1 MAESKGREQ
10 QLWSKVFSYD
20 LWMEAQGIPI
30 HRGYYIEDLRTIEL
44 GHWQARNCRA
54 AFVQLMGQEG
64 VSSTR
69 VVEIPPG
76 GSLDPIRLGFDEIC
90 YPLNGRGLTAL
101 WPEGGKDKQTFEWQ
115 PHSMFLLPRHYNYQ
129 LSNAQGDRPVRV
141 LIYNYLPMA
150 MSAVPDAEFFVNNP
164 MAMNPPALGQ
174 EFYGEAKMVK
184 PKERPD
190 GTVDSKRAYWYGNFF
205 PDMRAWDKLEANIRR
220 GAGGKSVFMQFP
232 HTELSAHM
240 SQFGAGMYKKAHRH
254 GPGRAIVIPKGEGY
268 SILWEE
274 GKEKIVVPWH
284 ECSMFVPPDR
294 WFHQHFNTGSE
305 PARYLAMHPPVQFHG
320 HADKLKDRAKDE
332 IEYVNEDPWI
342 REKFEAELAK
352 NNTTSVM
359 PEEAYTNPDFDW
371 SEIAKANG

>member
-1 MAESKGREQ
+1 MTKTKQRERQ
-10 QLWSKVFSYD
+10 MWSKVFSYD
-20 LWMEAQGIPI
+20 LWMEDQDIPI
-30 HRGYYIEDLRTIEL
+30 HKGYYIEDLRTIEL
-44 GHWQARNCRA
+44 GWWQERQCNA
-54 AFVQLMGQEG
+54 AFVQLTGQEG

-76 GSLDPIRLGFDEIC
+76 ESLNPVRLGFDEIC
-90 YPLNGRGLTAL
+90 YPLDGRGLTSL
-101 WPEGGKDKQTFEWQ
+101 WQKEGETKKTFEWQ
-115 PHSMFLLPRHYNYQ
+115 PHSMFLLPRHHNYQ
-129 LSNAQGDRPVRV
+129 LSNAHGDRPIRV
-141 LIYNYLPMA
+141 LLYNYLPMA
-150 MSAVPDAEFFVNNP
+150 MSAVPDAEFFFNNP
-164 MAMNPPALGQ
+164 MDIAPPEIGD
-174 EFYGEAKMVK
+174 FYSEAKMVK
-184 PKERPD
+184 PTETAD

-205 PDMRAWDKLEANIRR
+205 PDMRLWDKLEANIRR

-232 HTELSAHM
+232 QTELSAHM

-320 HADKLKDRAKDE
+320 HADKLKDRAKDQ
-332 IEYVNEDPWI
+332 IEYVDEDPWI
-342 REKFEAELAK
+342 RQKFEEELAK
-352 NNTTSVM
+352 NNTSSVM
-359 PEEAYTNPDFDW
+359 PDEAYTDRDFDW
-371 SEIAKANG
+371 AKFAKTL